1 MQKLRFKTES
11 GKYAEPL
18 AICKISKDETGV
30 TYIPESVSLVYELK
44 EEKETLHNNDG
55 RTDIAIIT
63 SDGKVYLS
71 KDDIKTKVLEEPLPP
86 KETRDIFTENKRELQ
101 SEFFLYGNLS
111 MVTENLEALNNY
123 TNPSL
128 RTKLE
133 EDGHEPQ
140 ALYHIRKK
148 DLPEEI
154 ITQIPETY
162 EGTERGILSKIFGE
176 SPQVTII
183 CVEKDD
189 SKKELYAEWY
199 DEHSGYTSKKV
210 AEGEEVPD
218 YFKEIQANSAINPY
232 PLDELPIQ

>member
-11 GKYAEPL
+11 GKYTEPL
-18 AICKISKDETGV
+18 AICKISEDETGV

-44 EEKETLHNNDG
+44 EEKKTLHDNDG
-55 RTDIAIIT
+55 RTYIAIIT
-63 SDGKVYLS
+63 SDGEVYLS
-71 KDDIKTKVLEEPLPP
+71 DDNIKTKVLKERLPP
-86 KETRDIFTENKRELQ
+86 KETRDIFTKNKIELR

-111 MVTENLEALNNY
+111 MQTENLEALNNY

-154 ITQIPETY
+154 IKRISEIY
-162 EGTERGILSKIFGE
+162 KDTESIISKLLVE
-176 SPQVTII
+176 PPQVTII

-189 SKKELYAEWY
+189 SKKELYVEWY
-199 DEHSGYTSKKV
+199 DENSGYTSKKV

-218 YFKEIQANSAINPY
+218 YFKEIRAKSAINPY
-232 PLDELPIQ
+232 SFDELAIQ